1 MCFVCFSICSG
12 TPTFSFHLLVKDKP
26 RKKRSG
32 DAALSLEKKESAE
45 MKQSEDFSVR
55 GPLKIRYSSSG
66 SKGVQTNKQKKLISL
81 GLTQLGYFIA
91 SPSA

>member
-1 MCFVCFSICSG
+1 M
-12 TPTFSFHLLVKDKP
+12 LVKDKP

-45 MKQSEDFSVR
+45 MKKSEDFSIR

-66 SKGVQTNKQKKLISL
+66 SKEVKTNKQTKKLISL

-91 SPSA
+91 SPA